1 MRWHQLSG
9 KCVASAITL
18 GRVFDAA
25 IMPQRCVFCGTASEP
40 GEVYCC
46 CGCAAELPWVE
57 NRCARCAIP
66 VATPLRDGV
75 DCANCQQCP
84 PPFIAAATPLRY
96 TFPIDAAIK
105 AMKFRRRL
113 YYVPAFSP
121 MLMKTMACLPKDV
134 DALLA
139 VPLHWRRH
147 ATRGFN
153 QAVELCK
160 PLQKLTGLPMLA
172 NVKRIR
178 STPYQSGLD
187 ADERRRNLRA
197 AFAIQGSVIARHV
210 LIVDDVITTGET
222 CRQLANVVLA
232 AGAQKV
238 SVLAIARA

>member
-1 MRWHQLSG
+1 M
-9 KCVASAITL
+9 
-18 GRVFDAA
+18 
-25 IMPQRCVFCGTASEP
+25 
-40 GEVYCC
+40 
-46 CGCAAELPWVE
+46 
-57 NRCARCAIP
+57 
-66 VATPLRDGV
+66 
-75 DCANCQQCP
+75 DCADCQQCP

-160 PLQKLTGLPMLA
+160 PLQKLTGLPML
-172 NVKRIR
+172 
-178 STPYQSGLD
+178 
-187 ADERRRNLRA
+187 
-197 AFAIQGSVIARHV
+197 
-210 LIVDDVITTGET
+210 
-222 CRQLANVVLA
+222 
-232 AGAQKV
+232 
-238 SVLAIARA
+238 